1 MKIALLEVHGYYN
14 IFKGN
19 SKTMNSNLDDDSLK
33 KINGIFDHIRKIL
46 NMDLDNYSYEDNKG
60 ITYLKKKVS
69 DETFFRKNKSKRSN
83 TIPNEL

>member
-1 MKIALLEVHGYYN
+1 MKIALLDVHGYYN

-60 ITYLKKKVS
+60 ITNLKTKVS
-69 DETFFRKNKSKRSN
+69 DETFFRKNKSKTSN